1 MHNIILSCFLQKNC
15 GLPKWNTT
23 IFHPKHP
30 KKDTTRTTH
39 LCFGNPWEPRRLW
52 TLDSDSFVWDEIFH
66 PQCLMTL
73 EKTTRSSTKSKQQ
86 QVRKYTI
93 IFIFPSEIELCIC
106 SCWVF
111 YRFFVKHSSKYKFTS
126 IWHQLG
132 RSNKQFREK
141 DWNTTSPRIKA
152 IYLPSLKLTVR
163 TPANWWLGFDKF
175 PFGVTGLTGGF
186 TVGFR
191 EGKDLDTMS
200 WWARWAL
207 NFCRSAFFSF
217 FSMRFLYWPFLEI
230 LEGIKHHKDQQ
241 NQKMGNDGHATF
253 WAI

>member
-1 MHNIILSCFLQKNC
+1 M
-15 GLPKWNTT
+15 GT
-23 IFHPKHP
+23 
-30 KKDTTRTTH
+30 
-39 LCFGNPWEPRRLW
+39 RRLW

-73 EKTTRSSTKSKQQ
+73 EGRRLGRR
-86 QVRKYTI
+86 RKANNNKCINILLYSFFT
-93 IFIFPSEIELCIC
+93 SEIELCIC

-111 YRFFVKHSSKYKFTS
+111 YRFFVKRSSKYKFTS

-191 EGKDLDTMS
+191 EGKNLDTMS

-217 FSMRFLYWPFLEI
+217 FSMRFLYWPFFEN
-230 LEGIKHHKDQQ
+230 LEGIKHIKHQQ
-241 NQKMGNDGHATF
+241 NQKMETMAMQSY
-253 WAI
+253 IEQKMSSSREVVK